1 MAQNDLADPIGRP
14 LNRVDGP
21 LKVTGKAKY
30 AFEYAAQGEAAYGF
44 IVSAAIGKGRVIG
57 VDVRDAERAL
67 GVLLVLTQDNA
78 PPQTPWGPVD
88 LPDRFARAEPAL
100 DTDAVRYFGFPVAF
114 VVAETFEQARAAAA
128 LVRIR
133 YAPASGE
140 YDLHAAAL
148 QAENPGKIDGAA
160 PADTAVGDFASAF
173 AAAPVKIDAAYTTPY
188 QHSAPMEPHASMA
201 FWEGEMLTVC
211 TAAQLT
217 TSPREGLARTLNLPP
232 ENVRIIT
239 RYIGGGFGN
248 KLPYYVDATLAAIGA
263 RMLRR
268 PVKVAMTRPQV
279 FNTTTHR
286 SASEQRVRL
295 GADRDGRLTAYGQD
309 AVVQSARFDT
319 FTEPVSLAA
328 RSLYAAPNR
337 LTQASSR
344 AAGFAALGFHARAGG
359 RDRAVGARMCD
370 GRAGRDPCARSGRTA
385 PAQRHA
391 D

>member
-1 MAQNDLADPIGRP
+1 MAQSDSPIGRP

-21 LKVTGKAKY
+21 LKVTGRAKY
-30 AFEYAAQGEAAYGF
+30 AFEYAALGEAAYGF

-57 VDVRDAERAL
+57 VDVRDAERAP

-128 LVRIR
+128 LVHVR
-133 YAPASGE
+133 YAAAPGD
-140 YDLHAAAL
+140 YDLRAAAP
-148 QAENPGKIDGAA
+148 QAEKPDQIDGGA
-160 PADTAVGDFASAF
+160 PPDTAVGDFAAAF
-173 AAAPVKIDAAYTTPY
+173 AAAPVKIDRAYTTPY

-201 FWEGEMLTVC
+201 FWEGEILTVC

-217 TSPREGLARTLNLPP
+217 TSPREGLARTLNIPP

-295 GADRDGRLTAYGQD
+295 GADRDGRLTAYAQE
-309 AVVQSARFDT
+309 AVV
-319 FTEPVSLAA
+319 
-328 RSLYAAPNR
+328 
-337 LTQASSR
+337 
-344 AAGFAALGFHARAGG
+344 
-359 RDRAVGARMCD
+359 
-370 GRAGRDPCARSGRTA
+370 
-385 PAQRHA
+385 
-391 D
+391 

>member
-1 MAQNDLADPIGRP
+1 MAQSDLTGPIGRP

-21 LKVTGKAKY
+21 LKVNGKAKY
-30 AFEYAAQGEAAYGF
+30 AFEYAVQGEAAYGF

-57 VDVRDAERAL
+57 VAVGDAERAP

-140 YDLHAAAL
+140 YHLHAAAPH
-148 QAENPGKIDGAA
+148 AENPGKIDGGA

-217 TSPREGLARTLNLPP
+217 TS
-232 ENVRIIT
+232 
-239 RYIGGGFGN
+239 
-248 KLPYYVDATLAAIGA
+248 AAISRTSPA
-263 RMLRR
+263 RC
-268 PVKVAMTRPQV
+268 
-279 FNTTTHR
+279 
-286 SASEQRVRL
+286 
-295 GADRDGRLTAYGQD
+295 
-309 AVVQSARFDT
+309 
-319 FTEPVSLAA
+319 AA
-328 RSLYAAPNR
+328 
-337 LTQASSR
+337 
-344 AAGFAALGFHARAGG
+344 
-359 RDRAVGARMCD
+359 
-370 GRAGRDPCARSGRTA
+370 
-385 PAQRHA
+385 
-391 D
+391 